1 MKTKKILVRSV
12 LVLVALAA
20 LCACAWCVWY
30 IIQYYQGQSFGD
42 RMRTNAPDDAGSFQ
56 LGRVK
61 IPVDFDELQ
70 AMNPDIYAWVT
81 IPDTDISY
89 AVLQREGDEEY
100 YSKHSENG
108 AYYSGGSIFSQDYN
122 QKDFSDPMTV
132 LYGHNLRNGR
142 MFAQLNDFSDAEVFE
157 AHRYIY
163 IYLPDRMLVYE
174 IFAAYPHSN
183 EHLLLCHDFA
193 DADDF
198 TAYFDGVQAQKSLQS
213 NFRTDGTGRPGA
225 DALDLLPWGQSPAL
239 PRAGQA
245 RGGGPRQI
253 TAHEKENPAE
263 QRARPHKGII

>member
-42 RMRTNAPDDAGSFQ
+42 RMRTNAPDDTGSFQ

-89 AVLQREGDEEY
+89 AVLQRAGEEEY

-163 IYLPDRMLVYE
+163 VYLPDGCLSMRSSRPIRTRTSTCCCAMYFRMRTISRRILTACRRKRAAVQLPHRRLARTGDRVLTLSTCFRGDNHQRYLVQGKLVAE
-174 IFAAYPHSN
+174 
-183 EHLLLCHDFA
+183 
-193 DADDF
+193 
-198 TAYFDGVQAQKSLQS
+198 
-213 NFRTDGTGRPGA
+213 
-225 DALDLLPWGQSPAL
+225 
-239 PRAGQA
+239 
-245 RGGGPRQI
+245 
-253 TAHEKENPAE
+253 AHAK
-263 QRARPHKGII
+263 

>member
-42 RMRTNAPDDAGSFQ
+42 RMRTNAPDDTGSFQ

-89 AVLQREGDEEY
+89 AVLQRDGDDDQEY

-132 LYGHNLRNGR
+132 LYGHNLRNGSSLR
-142 MFAQLNDFSDAEVFE
+142 TARKASLGIWTVPSWRIFFLPSFCFSSSFFLRV
-157 AHRYIY
+157 
-163 IYLPDRMLVYE
+163 M
-174 IFAAYPHSN
+174 
-183 EHLLLCHDFA
+183 
-193 DADDF
+193 
-198 TAYFDGVQAQKSLQS
+198 
-213 NFRTDGTGRPGA
+213 
-225 DALDLLPWGQSPAL
+225 SP
-239 PRAGQA
+239 P
-245 RGGGPRQI
+245 
-253 TAHEKENPAE
+253 
-263 QRARPHKGII
+263 

>member
-70 AMNPDIYAWVT
+70 AMNPDIYAWIT

-89 AVLQREGDEEY
+89 AVLQRAGEEEY

-163 IYLPDRMLVYE
+163 VYLPDRMLVYE

-183 EHLLLCHDFA
+183 EHLLLCHDFCGCGQ
-193 DADDF
+193 F
-198 TAYFDGVQAQKSLQS
+198 HGV
-213 NFRTDGTGRPGA
+213 F
-225 DALDLLPWGQSPAL
+225 
-239 PRAGQA
+239 
-245 RGGGPRQI
+245 
-253 TAHEKENPAE
+253 
-263 QRARPHKGII
+263 

>member
-42 RMRTNAPDDAGSFQ
+42 RMRTNAPDDTGSFQ

-89 AVLQREGDEEY
+89 AVLQRAGEEEY

-122 QKDFSDPMTV
+122 QKDFSPSRCRIFTPPP
-132 LYGHNLRNGR
+132 
-142 MFAQLNDFSDAEVFE
+142 AQSAR
-157 AHRYIY
+157 A
-163 IYLPDRMLVYE
+163 
-174 IFAAYPHSN
+174 
-183 EHLLLCHDFA
+183 C
-193 DADDF
+193 
-198 TAYFDGVQAQKSLQS
+198 T
-213 NFRTDGTGRPGA
+213 T
-225 DALDLLPWGQSPAL
+225 PAS
-239 PRAGQA
+239 
-245 RGGGPRQI
+245 I
-253 TAHEKENPAE
+253 
-263 QRARPHKGII
+263 RARCSRSTSPRRRMKRTCSARCCSGAGRTSAGS

>member
-42 RMRTNAPDDAGSFQ
+42 RMRTNAPDDTGSFQ
-56 LGRVK
+56 LERVK

-89 AVLQREGDEEY
+89 AVLQRAGEEEY

-142 MFAQLNDFSDAEVFE
+142 MFAQLNDISRTGCLSMRSSRPIRTRTSTCCCVTT
-157 AHRYIY
+157 
-163 IYLPDRMLVYE
+163 LRMRTISRRIL
-174 IFAAYPHSN
+174 
-183 EHLLLCHDFA
+183 
-193 DADDF
+193 
-198 TAYFDGVQAQKSLQS
+198 TACRRKRVCSPTSAPTPGPNRA
-213 NFRTDGTGRPGA
+213 TGC
-225 DALDLLPWGQSPAL
+225 
-239 PRAGQA
+239 
-245 RGGGPRQI
+245 
-253 TAHEKENPAE
+253 
-263 QRARPHKGII
+263 

>member
-100 YSKHSENG
+100 YSSTAKT
-108 AYYSGGSIFSQDYN
+108 AR
-122 QKDFSDPMTV
+122 TT
-132 LYGHNLRNGR
+132 
-142 MFAQLNDFSDAEVFE
+142 
-157 AHRYIY
+157 
-163 IYLPDRMLVYE
+163 
-174 IFAAYPHSN
+174 AAAASS
-183 EHLLLCHDFA
+183 
-193 DADDF
+193 
-198 TAYFDGVQAQKSLQS
+198 V
-213 NFRTDGTGRPGA
+213 RT
-225 DALDLLPWGQSPAL
+225 
-239 PRAGQA
+239 
-245 RGGGPRQI
+245 
-253 TAHEKENPAE
+253 
-263 QRARPHKGII
+263 IIKRTSAIP